1 MIKVLKRY
9 QQSKTIGATFVVAGT
24 AIGAAVLAQPLTASK
39 IGYQSSLFLLFGM
52 WLLMIAASYVQLAL
66 FKNKP
71 SSMSFAKLVK
81 TEIGPVGQIIALCVK
96 MLLFYSLLA
105 AYMTG
110 GTSVMLGLLSQANV
124 HISHPL
130 GVFIFAVIFGGIVSL
145 STRAVDQT
153 NRIFL
158 KILFSLFAVLLFFL
172 LPQTQIIYLYEPV
185 ILDIQNWMIAIPIFF
200 TSYGFHGSIPSLIS
214 YLKNDQKKLMLS
226 FFVGSLITFFVY
238 VLWQTATIGAIS
250 CGQLVQLNQEQL
262 PVFFNQIGKLSN
274 YPDLMPHLL
283 NIFSFCAIVTSFL
296 GVGLGQFN
304 YISELT
310 DNKISAQTPVVKK
323 MTNIVLTIG
332 IPFVFA
338 LVYPKGFIVALS
350 VASAWLAILALILP
364 GVMGL
369 RSKHFSMVQWILSC
383 LCLIAGICLLCIEF
397 YLLF

>member
-1 MIKVLKRY
+1 MFKLLKCY

-24 AIGAAVLAQPLTASK
+24 AIGAAVLAQPLTASS
-39 IGYQSSLFLLFGM
+39 IGYQNSLFLLFGM
-52 WLLMIAASYVQLAL
+52 WLLMIIASYVQLAL

-71 SSMSFAKLVK
+71 DNMSFAKLVNC
-81 TEIGPVGQIIALCVK
+81 EIGSIGQAVALCVK

-110 GTSVMLGLLSQANV
+110 GTSVMLGLLSQLNIYIPHA
-124 HISHPL
+124 L
-130 GVFIFAVIFGGIVSL
+130 GVFFFALVFGSIVSF

-172 LPQTQIIYLYEPV
+172 LPQTQSVYLCESV
-185 ILDIQNWMIAIPIFF
+185 TFDIRNWLIAIPIIF
-200 TSYGFHGSIPSLIS
+200 TSYGFHGSIPSLIA

-226 FFVGSLITFFVY
+226 FFVGSLITLLVY
-238 VLWQTATIGAIS
+238 ILWQTATLGTIACS
-250 CGQLVQLNQEQL
+250 QLAQLNKSQL
-262 PVFFNQIGKLSN
+262 PVFLSQIGQMST
-274 YPDLMPHLL
+274 YPILMPHLL

-310 DNKISAQTPVVKK
+310 ENKLNTQLPAIKQLFNV
-323 MTNIVLTIG
+323 ILTVGVPLI
-332 IPFVFA
+332 FA
-338 LVYPKGFIVALS
+338 LAYPKGFILALS

-364 GVMGL
+364 GIMGV
-369 RSKHFSMVQWILSC
+369 RSKQFSMAQRSLSC
-383 LCLIAGICLLCIEF
+383 LCLLSGISLLCLEL